1 MSFFT
6 RRVSIYRSLTKA
18 LKVRLYSSEIVE
30 RQQLEQQ
37 AMTDNLKRPGED
49 ADAASDVGLSEKK
62 MRLQSM
68 DYSAGSE
75 PVSTIDIIP
84 TDSYKKYREQ
94 GFKAKY
100 TNLHGTQLQSAFER
114 ELSELEHEAA
124 EIQEKSN
131 HYSRDP
137 LPADFTPET
146 HDISFQQIDAEQ
158 SIIPG
163 FKDANTSTI
172 VRFFGVTNTGHS
184 VLCNVT
190 GFKHYLY
197 VPQPSI
203 DNANDPQQ
211 REEFV
216 KYLNEMFD
224 NAVDSIE
231 VVPKQSIW
239 GYSGD
244 DKIPFWK
251 VYATYPS
258 IVNKLRTAFER
269 GHLTFNSWFSNGTT
283 TYDNIAYP
291 LRLMVDCG
299 IVGMSWITLPKNKYT
314 IIPENKR
321 VSTCQLE
328 VNINYKDL
336 IAHPAEGD
344 WSHSAPLRILSFDIE
359 CAGRIGVFPE
369 PEHDSVIQIANV
381 MSIAGAKKP
390 FVRNVFTVDTCAPI
404 TGSRIYSHE
413 TEAEMLSHWRDFIVE
428 ADPDVIIG
436 YNTGNFDIPYLIN
449 RARALKIENF
459 PYFGR
464 LVNVKQEIKDTVF
477 SSKAYGTRE
486 SKNVNIDGRLQ
497 LDLLQFIQREY
508 KLRSYTLNAVSAHFL
523 GEQKED
529 VHYSIITDLQHGDSE
544 TRRRLAVYCLK
555 DAYLPLRLL
564 EKLMALVN
572 YTEMARVT
580 GVPFSYLLARGQQIK
595 VVSQLF
601 RKCIQIDTVIP
612 NMQSQGSDEQ
622 YEGATVIEPIR
633 GYYDVPIAT
642 LDFNSLY
649 PSIMMAHNLC
659 YTTLCNKATVERLK
673 LKKDKD
679 YIITPNGDYFVSDK
693 LRRGILPIILEE
705 LISARKRAKKDLR
718 DEKDPFKRDVLNGRQ
733 LALKISANSVYGFT
747 GATVGKL
754 PCLAIS
760 SSVTAFGREM
770 IMRTKTAVQEKYS
783 VKNGYKHDAQVVYG
797 DTDSVMVKFGTTDLQ
812 EAMDLGAEA
821 AAYVSTLFKHP
832 INLEFEKAY
841 FPYLLINKKR
851 YAGLYWTKV
860 EKYDKLDQKG
870 LASVRRDSCSLVSIV
885 MNKVLKMILI
895 GRDVDGALEFVKKTI
910 GDILHNRVD
919 ISKLIISKTLAPNY
933 TNPQPH
939 AVLADRMKKR
949 DGIGPNVGD
958 RVDYVITGGN
968 DKLYNRAEDPLYVLE
983 QNLQVDSKYYLQN
996 QLQNPVISIIAPII
1010 GEKQA
1015 NSMFVVKSIKIN
1027 TGSAKGG
1034 LMGFIK
1040 KVAVCKGCRGPL
1052 KKGESA
1058 LCSNCLSRSGELYMK
1073 ALYEVRDLEE
1083 KFSRLWTQCQRCAGN
1098 LHTEVLCSNKNCDI
1112 FYMRVKVKKELQEKM
1127 EQLSKW

>member
-1 MSFFT
+1 M
-6 RRVSIYRSLTKA
+6 VG
-18 LKVRLYSSEIVE
+18 E
-30 RQQLEQQ
+30 
-37 AMTDNLKRPGED
+37 LKRTGEVID
-49 ADAASDVGLSEKK
+49 IDSDTKSNSTDSIAQEKK
-62 MRLQSM
+62 IKLQSN
-68 DYSAGSE
+68 DLSHGSQ
-75 PVSTIDIIP
+75 PVSTIEIIP
-84 TDSYKKYREQ
+84 SDHYRKFKEQ
-94 GFKAKY
+94 GFKSKDQD
-100 TNLHGTQLQSAFER
+100 LHGTQLTSTFER

-124 EIQEKSN
+124 ATNEHDTN
-131 HYSRDP
+131 YNRDP
-137 LPADFTPET
+137 LPEDFDPNKY
-146 HDISFQQIDAEQ
+146 DISFQQIEAEQ
-158 SIIPG
+158 SNLPG
-163 FKDANTSTI
+163 FKDENTSSI
-172 VRFFGVTNTGHS
+172 VRFFGVTTEGYS

-197 VPQPSI
+197 VPQPSM
-203 DNANDPQQ
+203 DNAQDPQE
-211 REEFV
+211 RLKFIE
-216 KYLNEMFD
+216 YLNNTFE

-231 VVPKQSIW
+231 VVDRQSIW
-239 GYSGD
+239 GYAGD
-244 DKIPFWK
+244 AKIPFWK
-251 VYATYPS
+251 VYVTYPS
-258 IVNKLRTAFER
+258 VINKLRSAFER
-269 GHLTFNSWFSNGTT
+269 GHLTFNSWFSNGAT

-299 IVGMSWITLPKNKYT
+299 IVGMSWITLPKSKYKMVST
-314 IIPENKR
+314 HDR
-321 VSTCQLE
+321 VSTAQLE
-328 VNINYKDL
+328 VSINYRQL
-336 IAHPAEGD
+336 IAHAAEGE

-369 PEHDSVIQIANV
+369 PEQDPVIQIANV
-381 MSIAGAKKP
+381 VSIAGAKKP
-390 FVRNVFTVDTCAPI
+390 FIRNVFTVGSCSPI
-404 TGSRIYSHE
+404 TGSQVFAHQ
-413 TEAEMLSHWRDFIVE
+413 TEEEMLKHWKDFIVQV
-428 ADPDVIIG
+428 DPDVIIG
-436 YNTGNFDIPYLIN
+436 YNTTNFDIPYLIN
-449 RARALKIENF
+449 RAKALNVTGF

-464 LVNVKQEIKDTVF
+464 LTNVKQEIKSSVF

-497 LDLLQFIQREY
+497 LDLLQFVQREY

-529 VHYSIITDLQHGDSE
+529 VHYSIITDLFKGDSE

-564 EKLMALVN
+564 EKLMGLVN

-612 NMQSQGSDEQ
+612 NMSSQGSDEQ

-659 YTTLCNKATVERLK
+659 YTTLCNKATVERLN
-673 LKKDKD
+673 LKKDED
-679 YIITPNGDYFVSDK
+679 YIITPNGDYFVTDK
-693 LRRGILPIILEE
+693 RRRGILPIILDE
-705 LISARKRAKKDLR
+705 LLSARKRAKKDLKN
-718 DEKDPFKRDVLNGRQ
+718 EKDPFKRDVLNGRQ

-770 IMRTKTAVQEKYS
+770 IMGTKNAVQEKYS
-783 VKNGYKHDAQVVYG
+783 IKNGYKHDAVVVYG
-797 DTDSVMVKFGTTDLQ
+797 DTDSVMVKFGSSDLK
-812 EAMDLGAEA
+812 EVMDLGTEA
-821 AAYVSTLFKHP
+821 AAYISTLFKHP

-851 YAGLYWTKV
+851 YAGLYWTKT

-885 MNKVLKMILI
+885 MNKVLKKILI
-895 GRDVDGALEFVKKTI
+895 ERDVEGALGYVRTVI
-910 GDILHNRVD
+910 DDILQNRVD

-939 AVLADRMKKR
+939 AVLTERMKKR
-949 DGIGPNVGD
+949 DGMGPNVGD

-983 QNLQVDSKYYLQN
+983 HNLQVDSKYYLNN
-996 QLQNPVISIIAPII
+996 QLQNPIISIIAPII
-1010 GEKQA
+1010 GDKKA
-1015 NSMFVVKSIKIN
+1015 NAMFVVKSIKIN
-1027 TGSAKGG
+1027 TGNTKGG
-1034 LMGFIK
+1034 LMSFVK
-1040 KVAVCKGCRGPL
+1040 KVEACKGCRAPL
-1052 KKGESA
+1052 KKGESS
-1058 LCSNCLSRSGELYMK
+1058 LCANCQSRSSEIFIKELYD
-1073 ALYEVRDLEE
+1073 VRELEE
-1083 KFSRLWTQCQRCAGN
+1083 KFARLWTECQRCAGN
-1098 LHTEVLCSNKNCDI
+1098 LHSEVLCSNKNCDI
-1112 FYMRVKVKKELQEKM
+1112 FYMRVKVKKELQEKV